1 MITLTDPIIKVHKDI
16 IDMVHAADIILARRR
31 ISGYLRPTPL
41 ESVPGLGEKV
51 WLKLENAN
59 RTHSFKVRGAL
70 NAMLAL
76 SDSAR
81 AKGIVTASSGNH
93 AQGVAY
99 AAHLLGVQAKILMPL
114 HTPRRKVDGVK
125 RYGAEAVLFGAT
137 YDETEAEGRR
147 LEQAEGKTFVSPYND
162 PHIVA
167 GAGTIGLEI
176 LDDLPEVERVLVPA
190 SGCGLISGVGLALK
204 SANST
209 AEIIGVCAASAP
221 ALYNYVH
228 GTQHPQVWDTLA
240 EALSGD
246 IEKGSITLELVKRAV
261 DRVVMVSEEAI
272 ADAIRWIAYR
282 AGWIAEGGG
291 AVGVAALLSGI
302 IEAKDVPTVIVISG
316 GNADEATLRQV
327 LNGGQ

>member
-1 MITLTDPIIKVHKDI
+1 
-16 IDMVHAADIILARRR
+16 MVHASDIVLARRR

-41 ESVPGLGEKV
+41 EPVLGLGDKV
-51 WLKLENAN
+51 WLKLENSN
-59 RTHSFKVRGAL
+59 RTHSFKIRGAL

-76 SDSAR
+76 SDEAR

-99 AAHLLGVQAKILMPL
+99 AAHLLGVQAKILMPV
-114 HTPRRKVDGVK
+114 HTPKRKVDGVK
-125 RYGAEAVLFGAT
+125 RYGAEAVLFGDN

-162 PHIVA
+162 AHVVA

-190 SGCGLISGVGLALK
+190 SGCGLISGVGLAVK
-204 SANST
+204 SVNYN
-209 AEIIGVCAASAP
+209 AEVIGVCAASAP
-221 ALYNYVH
+221 ALYNHLY

-240 EALSGD
+240 EALSGE
-246 IEKGSITLELVKRAV
+246 IEKGSITLDLVKKAV
-261 DRVVMVSEEAI
+261 DRAVLVSEEAI
-272 ADAIRWIAYR
+272 AEAMRWIAYH

-291 AVGVAALLSGI
+291 AVGVAALLSGVV
-302 IEAKDVPTVIVISG
+302 EANDVPTVIVISG
-316 GNADEATLRQV
+316 GNADEATLRKV
-327 LNGGQ
+327 LSGGQ